1 MYEKAK
7 KKKKKMHL
15 EETDQESETDMA
27 ALLELSDWGFKII
40 RINMLQALM
49 GNADIMQEQMDN
61 VSRWEY

>member
-1 MYEKAK
+1 
-7 KKKKKMHL
+7 MHL